1 MIDCDRPIKV
11 IYEDDHSLVDVGDC
25 TIEYVRKL
33 SPMESENLFR
43 DIFGTT
49 DIGVTSID
57 NIKTDYLYW
66 CPTCK
71 KILDLTEIDSCI
83 NTPNDIVDYCL
94 ECKSEVVSLKKL

>member
-1 MIDCDRPIKV
+1 MIDCDRPLKV
-11 IYEDDHSLVDVGDC
+11 IYEDDHSLVEVDDC
-25 TIEYVRKL
+25 TIEYIRKL

-43 DIFGTT
+43 EIFGTT

-57 NIKTDYLYW
+57 NIKTDHLYW

-71 KILDLTEIDSCI
+71 KILDLTEIDSCM

>member
-1 MIDCDRPIKV
+1 MIDCDRPLKV
-11 IYEDDHSLVDVGDC
+11 IYEDDHSLVEVDDC
-25 TIEYVRKL
+25 TIEYIRKL

-43 DIFGTT
+43 DIFGIT

-71 KILDLTEIDSCI
+71 KILDLTEIDSCM

-94 ECKSEVVSLKKL
+94 ECKSEVMSLKKL

>member
-1 MIDCDRPIKV
+1 MIDCDRPLKV
-11 IYEDDHSLVDVGDC
+11 IYEDDHSLVEVDDC
-25 TIEYVRKL
+25 TIEYIRKL

-43 DIFGTT
+43 DIFGIT

-71 KILDLTEIDSCI
+71 KILDLTEIDSCM